1 MLQHSSRLLRNALI
15 TSAALLA
22 LGIHAQGTVK
32 VVLLS
37 TLSGS
42 GAGLGVDSRDGFQVA
57 VKLAAG
63 KLGGQ
68 AVEVIVA
75 DEPASPDVG
84 RQTADCLVKRDKVEF
99 MTGVMFS
106 NVMLAVGAPTCQS
119 QTYCIS
125 ANAGPSQFAGEQ
137 CNPFF
142 FNASYRS
149 ILVIDKYLH
158 KLVNLGDHRTII
170 ERGKVVWQGDTGQ
183 LGGNPDVWHRYI
195 GV

>member
-42 GAGLGVDSRDGFQVA
+42 GAGLGVDIRDGFQVA

-119 QTYCIS
+119 QT
-125 ANAGPSQFAGEQ
+125 
-137 CNPFF
+137 
-142 FNASYRS
+142 
-149 ILVIDKYLH
+149 
-158 KLVNLGDHRTII
+158 
-170 ERGKVVWQGDTGQ
+170 
-183 LGGNPDVWHRYI
+183 
-195 GV
+195 